1 MKVSFLNFILKKL
14 FAKFLMNVA
23 NVTII
28 WSKAVSV
35 KPIAKPL
42 NCKWC
47 LPTLES
53 RDWIKKK
60 YAFRNY
66 AWQNW
71 DIFFGLQTFLV
82 NLRKDLEE
90 TKEKWNRI
98 WKFRYFQE
106 RFISFWKYW
115 RFILQVNEYIYLICF
130 QTGSYYCC
138 FDWYSGCE
146 LSCDCAQDF
155 NWCVKFLFGLVILRK
170 NYTEISMMGD
180 I

>member
-53 RDWIKKK
+53 RDWIKKNMLFEIMRGK
-60 YAFRNY
+60 IEIY
-66 AWQNW
+66 
-71 DIFFGLQTFLV
+71 FLV
-82 NLRKDLEE
+82 CKLSLLIWKKTWRKQRKNE
-90 TKEKWNRI
+90 TNI

-170 NYTEISMMGD
+170 NYTEISMMWD

>member
-1 MKVSFLNFILKKL
+1 MPAYTWIKRLN
-14 FAKFLMNVA
+14 
-23 NVTII
+23 
-28 WSKAVSV
+28 
-35 KPIAKPL
+35 
-42 NCKWC
+42 
-47 LPTLES
+47 
-53 RDWIKKK
+53 KKK

-155 NWCVKFLFGLVILRK
+155 NWCVRFGNFEEKLHRNQHDVGYLKRFAHDRSPFL
-170 NYTEISMMGD
+170 EEC
-180 I
+180 